1 MKVLR
6 LIVNQQQNVFYNGIV
21 AKLIKPKHCSGKC
34 TWLTQQPV
42 TQTDPEKQGDNF
54 SINEPEPTSSL
65 LVSSSHLGPLRLR
78 LLNGVSII

>member
-1 MKVLR
+1 MENEGATSYRQLTT
-6 LIVNQQQNVFYNGIV
+6 IYNGIAV
-21 AKLIKPKHCSGKC
+21 KLIEPKHCLGKC